1 MVNHMHVVYF
11 RYERGLFEKVDEL
24 ACFRVNND
32 LLPLKR
38 LWASSLIKTYLVYA
52 DSPVEEVIKHLHE
65 VRTFGAPRRK

>member
-1 MVNHMHVVYF
+1 MHVVYF
-11 RYERGLFEKVDEL
+11 RYERGLFGKVDEL

-38 LWASSLIKTYLVYA
+38 LWDSSLVKTNLVYA
-52 DSPVEEVIKHLHE
+52 YSPIEKVINHLHE